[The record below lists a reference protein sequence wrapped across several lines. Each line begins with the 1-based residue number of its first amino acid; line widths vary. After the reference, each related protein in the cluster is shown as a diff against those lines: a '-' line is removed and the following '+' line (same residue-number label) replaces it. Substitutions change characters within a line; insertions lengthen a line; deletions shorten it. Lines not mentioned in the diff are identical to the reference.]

1 MKEIFLPDNDANKDL
16 PKEEVSKKEEAT
28 DLFAE
33 AKETLVEAKTDTI
46 EMIEEAI
53 EEVSE
58 SKKKSE
64 DFIKQLTET
73 GFQWLNMARERFDKV
88 VDELMEKGKIT
99 TEDRSTLVGSL
110 IDETEKVRV
119 RFEEKTH
126 EVREML
132 NERLNIKANFG
143 QAKTSEID
151 LLKQR
156 VEKLEAA
163 VAAMKNTTE
172 SETEVSAE

>member
-1 MKEIFLPDNDANKDL
+1 MKEIFLPDNDANKNL
-16 PKEEVSKKEEAT
+16 PKEEVSKKEET
-28 DLFAE
+28 NDLFAE
-33 AKETLVEAKTDTI
+33 AKETLEEAKEDTL
-46 EMIEEAI
+46 ELIEEAI

-58 SKKKSE
+58 NKQKSE
-64 DFIKQLTET
+64 DFLKQLTDV
-73 GFQWLNMARERFDKV
+73 GFQWLNMARERFDNV
-88 VDELMEKGKIT
+88 IDELMEKGKIT

-126 EVREML
+126 EVKEML

-163 VAAMKNTTE
+163 VAAMKSTSD
-172 SETEVSAE
+172 SETETSAE

>member
-1 MKEIFLPDNDANKDL
+1 
-16 PKEEVSKKEEAT
+16 
-28 DLFAE
+28 
-33 AKETLVEAKTDTI
+33 
-46 EMIEEAI
+46 
-53 EEVSE
+53 
-58 SKKKSE
+58 
-64 DFIKQLTET
+64 
-73 GFQWLNMARERFDKV
+73 MARERFDNV
-88 VDELMEKGKIT
+88 IDELMEKGKIT

-126 EVREML
+126 EVKEML

-163 VAAMKNTTE
+163 VAAMKSTSD
-172 SETEVSAE
+172 SETETSAE